1 MLAANAAETA
11 IIPSKVVI
19 KDLILLNITLIVG
32 LTATAHVVYTFRPY
46 SHNLLAITSPLS
58 ELV

>member
-1 MLAANAAETA
+1 MLAANTTETA
-11 IIPSKVVI
+11 IKLSKIVI

-32 LTATAHVVYTFRPY
+32 LAAIGHVVYTFRPY
-46 SHNLLAITSPLS
+46 SHNLLAITSPFS